1 MRTAMADAEVGDD
14 WFGDDPTVNRLQD
27 RAAEVTGKEA
37 ALYVPTG
44 TMANQIGIRLH
55 VHGSG
60 HLVAAT
66 SGAHVASTE
75 LMTSAV
81 LSGITFRTG
90 DPGPR
95 AWMTADLARE
105 LVEAEDPYDVE
116 VVDLIAVE
124 NTVGHAGG
132 TVMPV
137 EELRA
142 IRKVADDNDLPIHL
156 DGARI
161 FNAAVAAGVDVTEY
175 TREVDTMMF
184 CVSKGLGAPIGSLVC
199 GTREDIREARRLKIL
214 FGGAW
219 RQAGI
224 MAAAGLI
231 ALEEGPKRLHEDHAR
246 ARRLAE
252 GVAEILPGSV
262 DPAMVETN
270 MVFVDTEAVGLAPL
284 DAIERL
290 RDLGV
295 GATLVSGKVRM
306 VTHVDVDDDG
316 RRPRPGCMANHRRDR
331 CQRPQRRRDGPVH
344 EELPRGD
351 RRPDP
356 AGAAAGEVVAGAAL
370 RPDPEV
376 RRDRLGPGGLG
387 SRGAPVHADVR
398 RAAGAAARDGRRRHA
413 LRHRVDHARQ
423 HLGGRLVQD
432 PPGDGEA
439 HGRGEVGHRAL
450 RARLHVGPLPAGDVR
465 RRRAGRMEEPRRG
478 PDARSTAGRCD
489 SWCPSATRGRARSG

>member
-1 MRTAMADAEVGDD
+1 MRTAMAGAEVGDD

-137 EELRA
+137 EEIRA

-175 TREVDTMMF
+175 TREADTMMF

-231 ALEEGPKRLHEDHAR
+231 ALEEGPKRLHLDHER

-252 GVAEILPGSV
+252 AMAEIVPGSV

-270 MVFVDTEAVGLAPL
+270 MVYADTEAVGLAPL
-284 DAIERL
+284 DAIEQL

-295 GATLVSGKVRM
+295 GATFVSGKVRM

-316 RRPRPGCMANHRRDR
+316 LALALDAWRTIA
-331 CQRPQRRRDGPVH
+331 
-344 EELPRGD
+344 ETLPRTM
-351 RRPDP
+351 
-356 AGAAAGEVVAGAAL
+356 
-370 RPDPEV
+370 
-376 RRDRLGPGGLG
+376 
-387 SRGAPVHADVR
+387 SKTT
-398 RAAGAAARDGRRRHA
+398 
-413 LRHRVDHARQ
+413 
-423 HLGGRLVQD
+423 
-432 PPGDGEA
+432 
-439 HGRGEVGHRAL
+439 
-450 RARLHVGPLPAGDVR
+450 
-465 RRRAGRMEEPRRG
+465 EE
-478 PDARSTAGRCD
+478 T
-489 SWCPSATRGRARSG
+489 